1 MVTYC
6 MDRSAHSVKIYE
18 DDYEILQQL
27 KEDEGFSSLGE
38 VVRSIMD
45 SFIGYSDDE
54 EDED

>member
-27 KEDEGFSSLGE
+27 KEEEGFSSLGE

-45 SFIGYSDDE
+45 SFIGYSDD
-54 EDED
+54 DED